1 MQATATS
8 FNGYVLHPTQEER
21 EQRKQTTQTVATGT
35 AATGTAAYQAK
46 KYAAG
51 NGYLKEMLRNATRTA
66 RVVDMNAAEA
76 VTLWQK
82 FKYNSV
88 HFANDAFTR
97 LSRLQNNRFLK
108 PIVTSKAMR
117 GLTGAFGVVTAAF
130 VLVTGVSD
138 SVKTG
143 RLALGDIQDKIGW
156 LA

>member
-1 MQATATS
+1 MPTVTS
-8 FNGYVLHPTQEER
+8 FNGSVLHPTPEER

-46 KYAAG
+46 RYTAG
-51 NGYLKEMLRNATRTA
+51 NGYLKGMFKNMTKTA
-66 RVVDMNAAEA
+66 GTIDRNAAEA

-82 FKYNSV
+82 FKLNSV
-88 HFANDAFTR
+88 RFSADALER
-97 LSRLQNNRFLK
+97 VSKLKNNKFLR

-117 GLTGAFGVVTAAF
+117 RATGVFGVVTAAF

-143 RLALGDIQDKIGW
+143 RLALGDLQDKIGW
-156 LA
+156 AA